1 MIRRYCHISIFGFA
15 GISFDQIVI
24 IGDGSS
30 NDADVL
36 DMLQTKAGAVPVP
49 EPEPEPGMLAL
60 LGLAGLGA
68 INAARRRRS
77 V

>member
-1 MIRRYCHISIFGFA
+1 MIRRYCHISIYGFA

-49 EPEPEPGMLAL
+49 EPEPGMLAL

-77 V
+77 A